1 MISSTNIT
9 FVLFFVLLYSPVV
22 QSLQELSLD
31 LSIKEEQPNGTLVAD
46 LTTHFP
52 FFAND
57 SHGYLVKFV
66 RSCPNIYLDPHNPFF
81 LRAFTIDREQL
92 CPYERT
98 CSFHCQL
105 FLQKRDIHFIHLRFN
120 IEDINDHP
128 AQFRKRIYSYELD
141 QNLPLNYH
149 LQLEQAEDQD
159 YLSRHTYSLNIS
171 SSSSSSHFPFRLNYD
186 ESNHLLELILVQ
198 PLSSSTRKY
207 AFALIVDN
215 DEGKEEDRCLIE
227 LKILSN
233 EQKNSSPPEF
243 DSKFYQF
250 VISDPNQTF
259 VGKVHVQH
267 HEQSRETH
275 DDKVYYRL
283 ISSSEQ
289 TNDLFKLNERSG
301 EIYLRQKPSELSL
314 NEMYELFVEAFYANY
329 LSSLTTVHIAVN
341 LTHSTS
347 SSASTSQQQDYFI
360 EILIPKLFHK
370 NASNLNQIYLQENS
384 TVPLTLL
391 QLFISSSSISL
402 LNVTLTS
409 ALRLDFRQYFSLKQ
423 LDSDDQQSFE
433 LILIRPF
440 DYELIQHFH
449 LDFVLTSHNFTHK
462 SFEVFAENINDCRP
476 EFDENE
482 YRFEV
487 QENNVFPLLLHTFHV
502 FDRDQMDN
510 IVYEMQMQGEF
521 YSSSEQVDYVVY
533 SLCVCVCLDDDAFV
547 LNSTSGQLWIMK
559 SLDRES
565 RAQYSSV
572 ICAFDQVFRT
582 CSSLVIVVQDENDNI
597 CSFNS
602 SSLTLN
608 VDENLPPHSLLT
620 RLQAFDPDQGSN
632 GTLHYEF
639 VSPTSYLTV
648 DPSTGSLYTS
658 PSHVFDYE
666 LMQQYSITVKAC
678 DNIRSLPSFCCYL
691 QVNIHLN
698 DMDDNRP
705 YLTYPSNTNQLFLI
719 NYSNKSMPQLKAFDD
734 DIETKNRLISF
745 DIVGGTLNTSLSVDR
760 QSGQLYL
767 VDDHNLPLYGTLVI
781 SLSSRTLVYLTLL
794 IHDHHTDP
802 DRFLRLQEESQSTS
816 SLIASTLS
824 SPLFYLIVSICI
836 GISIMV
842 MTPIVLMLYFCK
854 QKSHHDSNPLM
865 TTPSTTTLSGRSI
878 STTATGVS
886 AKKLCETY
894 YSFGDSA
901 SHVPVIQV

>member
-1 MISSTNIT
+1 MISSTN
-9 FVLFFVLLYSPVV
+9 FALVLFFVLLCSSLV

-52 FFAND
+52 FFANN

-105 FLQKRDIHFIHLRFN
+105 FLQKHDIHFIQLRFN

-171 SSSSSSHFPFRLNYD
+171 SASSHFPFRLNYD
-186 ESNHLLELILVQ
+186 DSNHLLTLVLVH
-198 PLSSSTRKY
+198 PLPSSARKY

-215 DEGKEEDRCLIE
+215 DQGKEEDRCLVE
-227 LKILSN
+227 LKILSS

-250 VISDPNQTF
+250 IISDPNQTF
-259 VGKVHVQH
+259 VGKVHVQRN
-267 HEQSRETH
+267 EQSRETH

-289 TNDLFKLNERSG
+289 TNDLFELNERSG
-301 EIYLRQKPSELSL
+301 EIFLRQKPSELSL
-314 NEMYELFVEAFYANY
+314 SEMYELFIEAFYANY

-360 EILIPKLFHK
+360 EILIPKLFQK

-440 DYELIQHFH
+440 DYELIQRFH

-462 SFEVFAENINDCRP
+462 SFEVFVENINDCRP
-476 EFDENE
+476 QFDENE

-487 QENNVFPLLLHTFHV
+487 QENNAFPLLLHTFHV

-521 YSSSEQVDYVVY
+521 YSSSE
-533 SLCVCVCLDDDAFV
+533 
-547 LNSTSGQLWIMK
+547 
-559 SLDRES
+559 R
-565 RAQYSSV
+565 
-572 ICAFDQVFRT
+572 
-582 CSSLVIVVQDENDNI
+582 
-597 CSFNS
+597 
-602 SSLTLN
+602 
-608 VDENLPPHSLLT
+608 
-620 RLQAFDPDQGSN
+620 
-632 GTLHYEF
+632 
-639 VSPTSYLTV
+639 
-648 DPSTGSLYTS
+648 
-658 PSHVFDYE
+658 
-666 LMQQYSITVKAC
+666 
-678 DNIRSLPSFCCYL
+678 
-691 QVNIHLN
+691 
-698 DMDDNRP
+698 
-705 YLTYPSNTNQLFLI
+705 
-719 NYSNKSMPQLKAFDD
+719 
-734 DIETKNRLISF
+734 
-745 DIVGGTLNTSLSVDR
+745 
-760 QSGQLYL
+760 
-767 VDDHNLPLYGTLVI
+767 
-781 SLSSRTLVYLTLL
+781 RTLWRCIRCVY
-794 IHDHHTDP
+794 
-802 DRFLRLQEESQSTS
+802 
-816 SLIASTLS
+816 
-824 SPLFYLIVSICI
+824 V
-836 GISIMV
+836 
-842 MTPIVLMLYFCK
+842 
-854 QKSHHDSNPLM
+854 
-865 TTPSTTTLSGRSI
+865 
-878 STTATGVS
+878 
-886 AKKLCETY
+886 
-894 YSFGDSA
+894 
-901 SHVPVIQV
+901 